1 MLNPSRSRNY
11 PDDWTAQGCT
21 INNTCG
27 PQLTKRQKPQA
38 PSWGRAFGA
47 NPWGWSSL
55 AWAHGKQCSRQ
66 CCVTASSCSPTKL
79 AARHPSLLYQ
89 ATLNF
94 LPRFPLNHSS
104 QNPQS
109 QIFFF
114 FLVGDEA
121 MPWSTDV
128 QGFGD
133 LIQQLAHLS
142 DRSGTLYLCSQHC
155 WHHPVTWQREK
166 IPGWNTVRCSTYEK
180 VQENLQDWNASTHQ
194 VPGKIHCKSNME
206 VFHPKMPKL
215 VQSSKFWGE
224 IQERTYS
231 PLHLPKRR
239 L

>member
-89 ATLNF
+89 TTLNF
-94 LPRFPLNHSS
+94 LPQFPLSHSS
-104 QNPQS
+104 QSPQS

-114 FLVGDEA
+114 SGGRRGNALIYRC
-121 MPWSTDV
+121 PRIWWSDPAACSSVRWVWHTVSV
-128 QGFGD
+128 QPT
-133 LIQQLAHLS
+133 LLAPPC
-142 DRSGTLYLCSQHC
+142 YLAEREDPRMKHC
-155 WHHPVTWQREK
+155 
-166 IPGWNTVRCSTYEK
+166 
-180 VQENLQDWNASTHQ
+180 
-194 VPGKIHCKSNME
+194 E
-206 VFHPKMPKL
+206 VFYIWKGSGKFPRLKCFH
-215 VQSSKFWGE
+215 SS
-224 IQERTYS
+224 S
-231 PLHLPKRR
+231 PRKNPL
-239 L
+239 